1 MLTIN
6 KTLYPLYPFDSHY
19 LDINENSLH
28 YLDEGE
34 GEVVLMLHGN
44 PTWSF
49 YYRNL
54 VLKLRDQFRCV
65 APDHMGCGLSSKPQI
80 YPYRLSMHIANVE
93 QLVSK
98 LNIKRFHLV
107 IHDWGGAIGM
117 GLAKNMPDRVGKIII
132 LNSAAF
138 LSQQLPLRIKLC
150 RTPILGAVLI
160 RAFNVFARYALTMA
174 TAKKGGLK
182 GKVRE
187 GFLFPYHN
195 WSSRIAQLRFVQDI
209 PMRPKDNSYPLMQE
223 IENSL
228 QEFQKNQVLI
238 CWGEQDF
245 CFNDHFLKT
254 WMKYYPTAE
263 VYKFSDGGHYI
274 LEDGGEKILILIR
287 DFLLR
292 N

>member
-1 MLTIN
+1 MLKIN

-19 LDINENSLH
+19 LDINKNRLH

-54 VLKLRDQFRCV
+54 VIKLRDQFRCV
-65 APDHMGCGLSSKPQI
+65 VPDHMGCGLSSKPQE
-80 YPYRLSMHIANVE
+80 YPYRLSTHIENVE
-93 QLVSK
+93 LLVSK
-98 LNIKRFHLV
+98 LNLKRFHLV

-132 LNSAAF
+132 LNTAAF
-138 LSQQLPLRIKLC
+138 LSQQLPLRIKFC
-150 RTPILGAVLI
+150 RTPVLGAVLI

-174 TAKKGGLK
+174 TVKKGGLK

-195 WSSRIAQLRFVQDI
+195 WRSRIAQLRFVQDI
-209 PMRPKDNSYPLMQE
+209 PMKPKDYSYPLMQE

-228 QEFQKNQVLI
+228 QKFQKNQTLI

-245 CFNDHFLKT
+245 CFNDHFFKT
-254 WMKYYPTAE
+254 WIKHYPNAE
-263 VYKFSDGGHYI
+263 VHKISNGGHYV